1 MVWYGMV
8 WYGMV
13 WYGMVWYGMVC
24 MYVYIYIYI
33 VKGIAVGASV
43 TYGSNS
49 ALALC
54 YIWLKGR
61 VSATRDRVAPSYRKS
76 VCCKPRV
83 EDFNIVKTTDLIE
96 YK

>member
-1 MVWYGMV
+1 M
-8 WYGMV
+8 
-13 WYGMVWYGMVC
+13 
-24 MYVYIYIYI
+24 
-33 VKGIAVGASV
+33 AVIQLLHCV
-43 TYGSNS
+43 TY
-49 ALALC
+49 
-54 YIWLKGR
+54 WLKGR

>member
-1 MVWYGMV
+1 MPSSPRPEGNLPRSRGELGM
-8 WYGMV
+8 G
-13 WYGMVWYGMVC
+13 G
-24 MYVYIYIYI
+24 

-54 YIWLKGR
+54 YILLKGR